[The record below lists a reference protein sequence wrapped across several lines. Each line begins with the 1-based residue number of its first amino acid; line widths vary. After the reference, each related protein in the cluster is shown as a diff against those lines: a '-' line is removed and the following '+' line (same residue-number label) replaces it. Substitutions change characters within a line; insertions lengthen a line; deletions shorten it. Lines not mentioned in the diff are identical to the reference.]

1 MSIVREFAWIYQK
14 SSMGYFN
21 TVLEVVEEFLF
32 ESRPKISTTEL
43 RELAVSQIPDNKI
56 LKLLTEA

>member
-1 MSIVREFAWIYQK
+1 
-14 SSMGYFN
+14 MGYFN

-43 RELAVSQIPDNKI
+43 RELAAFQIPDNKI
-56 LKLLTEA
+56 LKLLTEAMVIDVNDGYVYPGI